1 MTIGEPQGSEHGVL
15 LFLIYINDFPG
26 AMDSY
31 TNVSNALTSA
41 ATIQELLLMILK
53 KLVFLCLWKW
63 SENLNFTNHRLKLFI
78 IEVKNSSILAA
89 RKYILKGVTGYV
101 W

>member
-1 MTIGEPQGSEHGVL
+1 MCSIIFCLSFLKNRIQKVKIGKLMTIGEPQGSEHGVL
-15 LFLIYINDFPG
+15 FFLIYINDFPG

-53 KLVFLCLWKW
+53 KLVFLCL
-63 SENLNFTNHRLKLFI
+63 
-78 IEVKNSSILAA
+78 
-89 RKYILKGVTGYV
+89 
-101 W
+101 